1 MTAILSR
8 APTGFAGGV
17 SRASEGR
24 VIQPELI
31 YATTPP
37 TAYGQF
43 LKYNGSAVTPM
54 ASGDAATVF
63 AGIAVRSY
71 PVQSTTNAM
80 GAAVPP
86 TTGFIDMLRSGFV
99 TLILALGT
107 AAKGGQVYVV
117 TTAGGTVNVGD
128 LVTAASP
135 AGGGTAVAIVGAMFE
150 GPAGPDGIV
159 EISLNL

>member
-17 SRASEGR
+17 SRATEGR
-24 VIQPELI
+24 VISQELI

-37 TAYGQF
+37 TLYGQF
-43 LKYNGSAVTPM
+43 LKYNGNAVTPL
-54 ASGDAATVF
+54 ASGDAATAF

-71 PVQSTTNAM
+71 PVQSTTNAF

-107 AAKGGQVYVV
+107 AAKGGAVYVV

-128 LVTAASP
+128 VVTSSSP
-135 AGGGTAVAIVGAMFE
+135 AGGGTGVLIVGCNFE
-150 GPAGPDGIV
+150 GPAGADGIV
-159 EISLNL
+159 EVSLAL

>member
-8 APTGFAGGV
+8 APTGFAGSV
-17 SRASEGR
+17 SRAHEGR

-31 YATTPP
+31 YAAAPP

-43 LKYNGSAVTPM
+43 LKYNGNAVTPM
-54 ASGDAATVF
+54 AAGDAAGVF

-71 PVQSTTNAM
+71 PVQTTTNAF

-86 TTGFIDMLRSGFV
+86 TTGFIDMLRSGFC
-99 TLILALGT
+99 TLILALG
-107 AAKGGQVYVV
+107 AAVKGGQVYVV

-128 LVTAASP
+128 VVTSATP
-135 AGGGTAVAIVGAMFE
+135 AGGGAAVAIPQCTFE
-150 GPAGPDGIV
+150 GPAGADGIV
-159 EISLNL
+159 EVSLAL